1 MNKNNFAK
9 LFTVLKLTALAV
21 PLASLMACGGGSTDN
36 PDPTVNEKPI
46 AYVKRPTPVDANN
59 AVISNDLRDPI
70 AFRPGAHLIVK
81 RVSTL
86 SSPEIDITAA
96 IIGDTGDV
104 RDPEFDHTGTKLV
117 FSLMKEDDN
126 MDPPETWDIY
136 EYDFNLPLS
145 QVAGSENPR
154 RVMNPTN
161 DDQGHDIAPAYLPGN
176 RIVFS
181 STRAQTTGS
190 VLLAEG
196 KSAYSPTI
204 EATNSDVLAL
214 NLHTMQTDGT
224 QIKQITFNMS
234 HDLDPTVLR
243 NLPGYAGYIVFTRW
257 ENSVGRNQMSLYR
270 IKPDGSD
277 VTLLYGAHSHATG
290 TSNSNIEFA
299 SPRETLDGDILIQ
312 AREGTG
318 TFDGGDLHLI
328 NVNDYIDNTVPKDAL
343 SGLTGPA
350 QGSVSSGA
358 VDTRANQFSLGGRF
372 NSAVPL
378 LDGSNRALAS
388 YSFCFADVTDPV
400 AMTTET
406 FLCNDSRV
414 NLADPNTTI
423 GAPRYGVYVLDL
435 GANTILPVTIPLD
448 GFYFTDVALAQDLG
462 PLTFID
468 DTFSTGADPIGTIH
482 IRSVYETDG
491 VFNPMGTTATSLDQ
505 LADPMQY
512 TADTTNNPT
521 LAERPAVF
529 LRIVKGVSLPDN
541 NTRDFNNNAFG
552 IDNNGQLMR
561 EIIGYVPID
570 PDGSVRFNA
579 PANVPLSFSILDKD
593 GRRVNGTSR
602 HNNWITLRPG
612 EEITCHG
619 CHNHASGAPHGRA
632 EAARP
637 VLNQG
642 WTSAASWP
650 NTIANT
656 LLLNMNDT
664 MAFARTE
671 AQGLMKPSVDISYDD
686 YWTSPMAR
694 TPDTAFSY
702 SYSTVATALPLNFG
716 ACANNWN
723 ENCRVIIN
731 YPANIQ
737 PLWER
742 DRYDSAMTN
751 HRCVDCH
758 TNLGGTQVPM
768 GTYQIDLTQDGTGD
782 PSGNAFFYK
791 SFEELV
797 GGDNRQ
803 VLMGTTVVEDDDGM
817 GNPIPIGR
825 VLIPGQAN
833 NAVSDR
839 FFTVFTRAYYDAN
852 VANPAAMPHWDPGA
866 NMGAGDAWLSTGEL
880 KLISEWDDI
889 GAQYYNN
896 PFSAPVN

>member
-1 MNKNNFAK
+1 MKQKHIENLVTYCRFAA
-9 LFTVLKLTALAV
+9 LTA
-21 PLASLMACGGGSTDN
+21 SLVTLVACGGGSADD
-36 PDPTVNEKPI
+36 PDPTVDEKPI
-46 AYVKRPTPVDANN
+46 AYVKRITPLDNN
-59 AVISNDLRDPI
+59 NDVISNDLRDPI
-70 AFRPGAHLIVK
+70 VFRPGAHLIVK

-136 EYDFNLPLS
+136 EYDFTLPLS
-145 QVAGSENPR
+145 QALGSENPR
-154 RVMNPTN
+154 RVMNSTN
-161 DDQGHDIAPAYLPGN
+161 DDQGHDISPAYLSAN

-181 STRAQTTGS
+181 STRAQLTGS

-204 EATNSDVLAL
+204 EATDSDVLTL
-214 NLHTMQTDGT
+214 NLHTMGADGSA
-224 QIKQITFNMS
+224 IKQITFNMS
-234 HDLDPTVLR
+234 HDLDPIVLR
-243 NLPGYAGYIVFTRW
+243 NLPGFAGYIVFTRW
-257 ENSVGRNQMSLYR
+257 ENSVGRDQMSLYR

-277 VTLLYGAHSHATG
+277 VTHLYGAHSHATG
-290 TSNSNIEFA
+290 TANSNIEFA
-299 SPRETLDGDILIQ
+299 NPRETLNGEILIQ

-328 NVNDYIDNTVPKDAL
+328 NVNDYNDNTVPKDPG
-343 SGLTGPA
+343 SILTGPA
-350 QGSVSSGA
+350 QRSVSNDA

-388 YSFCFADVTDPV
+388 FSFCFADVTDPV
-400 AMTTET
+400 AMTTQT

-414 NLADPNTTI
+414 NLADVNTTI
-423 GAPRYGVYVLDL
+423 GDPRYGVYILDL
-435 GANTILPVTIPLD
+435 GANTILPVTIPQP
-448 GFYFTDVALAQDLG
+448 GFYFSDVALAQDLG

-491 VFNPMGTTATSLDQ
+491 AFNAMGTIATSIAQ
-505 LADPMQY
+505 FADP
-512 TADTTNNPT
+512 TLTTVDTVNNPG
-521 LAERPAVF
+521 LIERPAVF
-529 LRIVKGVSLPDN
+529 LRIVKGVSLPDDD
-541 NTRDFNNNAFG
+541 TRDFDNDAFG
-552 IDNNGQLMR
+552 IGNGGQLMR
-561 EIIGYVPID
+561 EVIGYVPID

-602 HNNWITLRPG
+602 HNYWITLRPN

-637 VLNQG
+637 ALNQG
-642 WTSAASWP
+642 WTGASSWP

-656 LLLNMNDT
+656 LLLNLNDT
-664 MAFARTE
+664 MAYARTE
-671 AQGLMKPSVDISYDD
+671 AQGNMRPSVNISYAD
-686 YWTSPMAR
+686 YWTNTGVRAA
-694 TPDTAFSY
+694 DTSFDY
-702 SYSTVATALPLNFG
+702 NYSTVATALPLNFG

-723 ENCRVIIN
+723 ENCRVIVN
-731 YPANIQ
+731 YPAHIQ

-742 DRYDSAMTN
+742 DRIDSGGTN
-751 HRCVDCH
+751 RRCIDCH
-758 TNLGGTQVPM
+758 TNVGGTQVPV

-782 PSGNAFFYK
+782 PAGNAFYYK

-797 GGDNRQ
+797 SGDNRQ
-803 VLMGTTVVEDDDGM
+803 ILMGTAVVDEVDGL
-817 GNPIPIGR
+817 GNPIAIGR
-825 VLIPGQAN
+825 VMVPGQAN

-852 VANPAAMPHWDPGA
+852 VGNVNATPHWDPGA
-866 NMGAGDAWLSTGEL
+866 NMGAGDAWLSSGEL
-880 KLISEWDDI
+880 KMLSEWMDI

-896 PFSAPVN
+896 PFASPVN